1 MIRFACSNC
10 NLLFGIDQKHSGK
23 KYKCPKCGGVVIVP
37 KRSTII
43 VFACDGCGH
52 KIRVPESYDGKK
64 GKCPK
69 CKNPVIVCSPQ
80 DAPSEGAKTV
90 TITHSTCEQ
99 ITEVSEGL
107 SEESTKSSESS
118 SHTESSYENIP
129 IASKKS
135 RVSIP
140 HDISVI
146 ALLAANIIPLFGVLF
161 VDWDAFL
168 IVFLYCS
175 ENIVIGFYTI
185 LKMAFVA
192 VLQHSDRHGL
202 KLADRLSIFLFTIPF
217 FILHYGGFTAV
228 HFAFV
233 CVIFN
238 KSERIILEV
247 ANWSTEI
254 KIAFMALFI
263 SHGVSFVRNYVLKRE
278 FASVQIGNL
287 MFNPYGRVFLTHIVV
302 IIGGFL
308 TMQLGS
314 PASLI
319 VILVVLKTSLDLT
332 FHLLGH
338 KKIIVITDGQE
349 SVTKDKPK
357 PKVDEVVR
365 KEQFSVSPP
374 SSSRKSLAFRMGRL
388 VSLCRTRLSSRKSH

>member
-10 NLLFGIDQKHSGK
+10 NLLFSIDQKHSGK
-23 KYKCPKCGGVVIVP
+23 KYKCPKCGDVVIVP

-64 GKCPK
+64 GKCPN
-69 CKNPVIVCSPQ
+69 CKNSVIVCSPQ

-99 ITEVSEGL
+99 ITEVPEGL

-135 RVSIP
+135 KVSIP

-161 VDWDAFL
+161 FDWDAFL

-228 HFAFV
+228 HFAFI
-233 CVIFN
+233 CAIFN
-238 KSERIILEV
+238 KSERVLLEV
-247 ANWSTEI
+247 ANLSTEI

-278 FASVQIGNL
+278 FASVQIENL
-287 MFNPYGRVFLTHIVV
+287 MFSPYGRVFLTQIVV
-302 IIGGFL
+302 LIGGIL
-308 TMQLGS
+308 T
-314 PASLI
+314 PASLL

-332 FHLLGH
+332 FHRLGH
-338 KKIIVITDGQE
+338 KKIIVITDGQKSE
-349 SVTKDKPK
+349 TKGKPK
-357 PKVDEVVR
+357 PKVKEVVR
-365 KEQFSVSPP
+365 KEQSSVSSP
-374 SSSRKSLAFRMGRL
+374 SSSRKSLAFRIGRL
-388 VSLCRTRLSSRKSH
+388 FYLFRARLGSRKSH